1 MKHILIVDDREDNL
15 YLLKVLLEGNGYTT
29 DIARNGAEALEAANR
44 RQPAV
49 VVSDLLMPVM
59 DGYTLL
65 RHWRSDERLRGV
77 PFIVYT
83 ATYTEPQDEELA
95 VNLGAD
101 AFIRKP
107 SDPMEFLAQLKS
119 VESKPRAAAPPLED
133 AQQKAGSDLLE
144 LYSQTLVRKLEQRST
159 QLEQRDAE
167 FRILTEVVPQIIWIC
182 QRDGRVTYLNPQWTA
197 YTGLGADESS
207 GYAWF
212 EAFHPDDRQKVEQAW
227 LQASDSASP
236 YEMESRI
243 RRSDGAYRWWLV
255 RGAPFRDADQKVV
268 KWFGTCTDVHD
279 IKEAEVR
286 IREQAAL
293 LDKATDAI
301 FVCDLAQSIT
311 YWNHGAEDVFGWSSA
326 EVLGRNLS
334 EFLFR
339 EPAECHDA
347 IQRTRSNGEW
357 VGEIAQVTKGGK
369 SLVIDAR
376 WSLVRDA
383 DGNPQCILAINTD
396 ITEKK
401 ALQAQFLRS
410 QRMESVG
417 RLTGGIAHDFNNLLT
432 VVLSSAELIIAR
444 AGNDPQLKPLAE
456 AALQAAERGADLTH
470 RLLAFSRRQP
480 LDPTPTELVSL
491 FRGLDV
497 LLNRTLA
504 EDIQLEFRAEEGLWP
519 ALVDASQ
526 LENVILNLVINAR
539 DAMPDGG
546 TITIDL
552 SNVAMSGEQA
562 DEHEVAA
569 GDYIRLE
576 VSDTGFGMDPDT
588 MTKAFEPFFTTKPPG
603 QGSGLGLSMVHGFVK
618 QSRGGIHIDSAPGNG
633 TSITM
638 LLPRARR
645 DSAAN

>member
-1 MKHILIVDDREDNL
+1 
-15 YLLKVLLEGNGYTT
+15 
-29 DIARNGAEALEAANR
+29 
-44 RQPAV
+44 
-49 VVSDLLMPVM
+49 
-59 DGYTLL
+59 
-65 RHWRSDERLRGV
+65 
-77 PFIVYT
+77 
-83 ATYTEPQDEELA
+83 
-95 VNLGAD
+95 
-101 AFIRKP
+101 
-107 SDPMEFLAQLKS
+107 
-119 VESKPRAAAPPLED
+119 
-133 AQQKAGSDLLE
+133 
-144 LYSQTLVRKLEQRST
+144 
-159 QLEQRDAE
+159 
-167 FRILTEVVPQIIWIC
+167 
-182 QRDGRVTYLNPQWTA
+182 
-197 YTGLGADESS
+197 
-207 GYAWF
+207 
-212 EAFHPDDRQKVEQAW
+212 
-227 LQASDSASP
+227 
-236 YEMESRI
+236 
-243 RRSDGAYRWWLV
+243 
-255 RGAPFRDADQKVV
+255 
-268 KWFGTCTDVHD
+268 
-279 IKEAEVR
+279 
-286 IREQAAL
+286 
-293 LDKATDAI
+293 
-301 FVCDLAQSIT
+301 
-311 YWNHGAEDVFGWSSA
+311 
-326 EVLGRNLS
+326 
-334 EFLFR
+334 
-339 EPAECHDA
+339 
-347 IQRTRSNGEW
+347 
-357 VGEIAQVTKGGK
+357 
-369 SLVIDAR
+369 
-376 WSLVRDA
+376 
-383 DGNPQCILAINTD
+383 
-396 ITEKK
+396 
-401 ALQAQFLRS
+401 
-410 QRMESVG
+410 MESVG

-562 DEHEVAA
+562 EEHEVAA

-633 TSITM
+633 TRITM